1 MKALIYYALTHAHH
15 HKTAKSIYNI
25 ITGKKSHQTFFDA
38 SSQQLLSLYHSL
50 PHLKYP
56 SFERFFEEFQNNYD
70 DNNPTIYIHPR
81 HTFESLVLTFKALQL
96 FVQTLSHHVHDTYHF
111 TPITEQRHIQQRVK
125 HVFQEVRAQHLETD
139 AQTEI
144 YKLFQQ
150 LNSEISHS
158 VLHYYLTGYEDSMYT
173 SQQVSLIEGDPL
185 SDIKVQEYNE
195 LVLCIKA
202 LEDKSTYPIL
212 SQFIMLP
219 SLSHN
224 TFKSLQLLRKG
235 QSLEQIANLQNVK
248 LNTIEDHLLEM
259 FIKGYLNNYST
270 FVSSEDLAAFNTF
283 YKQQS
288 DARLKVYKEAFPNLT
303 YFAIKLMIVGIER
316 GDVSVKAST

>member
-1 MKALIYYALTHAHH
+1 MNALIYYALTHAHH

-50 PHLKYP
+50 PHL
-56 SFERFFEEFQNNYD
+56 N
-70 DNNPTIYIHPR
+70 
-81 HTFESLVLTFKALQL
+81 
-96 FVQTLSHHVHDTYHF
+96 
-111 TPITEQRHIQQRVK
+111 IQQPVK

-139 AQTEI
+139 AQSEI

-150 LNSEISHS
+150 LNSEMTHS

-173 SQQVSLIEGDPL
+173 SQQVSLIEGEPL
-185 SDIKVQEYNE
+185 SDIKLQEYNE
-195 LVLCIKA
+195 LVLCVKA

-235 QSLEQIANLQNVK
+235 QSLEQIANFQNVK

-283 YKQQS
+283 YQQQS

>member
-1 MKALIYYALTHAHH
+1 MKALIYYALSHAHH

-25 ITGKKSHQTFFDA
+25 ITGKNSHQTFFDA

-56 SFERFFEEFQNNYD
+56 SFERFFEEFQNNYE

-96 FVQTLSHHVHDTYHF
+96 FVQTLSHHVHDTYQF

-139 AQTEI
+139 VQTEI

-150 LNSEISHS
+150 LNSEMTHS

-173 SQQVSLIEGDPL
+173 SHQVSLIEGKPL
-185 SDIKVQEYNE
+185 SDIKLQEYNE
-195 LVLCIKA
+195 LVQCVKA
-202 LEDKSTYPIL
+202 LEDKTLCPIL
-212 SQFIMLP
+212 SQCIMRP
-219 SLSHN
+219 SLSHK

-235 QSLEQIANLQNVK
+235 RSPEQIAHIQNIK
-248 LNTIEDHLLEM
+248 LSTIEDHLLEM
-259 FIKGYLNNYST
+259 FIKGYLNNYSA
-270 FVSSEDLAAFNTF
+270 FVSDEEIASFHA
-283 YKQQS
+283 YYQQ
-288 DARLKVYKEAFPNLT
+288 DPERRLKVYKEAFPNLT